1 MKTRN
6 GIYYDL
12 EESPYITK
20 FKDFRFH
27 FSSEFYRRKFENEL
41 FEYINKESEKIKNRY
56 KTDIDFSE
64 ILSFNLYRS
73 IEKRGCL
80 CVYKNNGLNSFKITN
95 NLNGYIQIKE

>member
-41 FEYINKESEKIKNRY
+41 FEYINKERYEKTYSYN
-56 KTDIDFSE
+56 
-64 ILSFNLYRS
+64 LSSVACHYASRLLYAS
-73 IEKRGCL
+73 A
-80 CVYKNNGLNSFKITN
+80 
-95 NLNGYIQIKE
+95 